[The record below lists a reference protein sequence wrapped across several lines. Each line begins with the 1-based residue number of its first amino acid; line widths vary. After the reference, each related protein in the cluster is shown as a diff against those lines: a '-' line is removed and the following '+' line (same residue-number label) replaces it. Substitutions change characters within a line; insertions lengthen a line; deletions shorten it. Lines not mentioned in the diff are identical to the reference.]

1 MIFTNDYFQ
10 ASCRPKYL
18 EPVCKLMQ
26 KADRAI
32 FLNTTE
38 LEIFIIIL
46 KRTLEQSS
54 RTGSTA
60 YLSAS
65 SLCDASGS
73 IQLYAKE
80 DAQDSI
86 ARLYFSHA
94 QAVLEYDLDAE
105 DFFDVSER
113 LEEKG
118 GKK

>member
-1 MIFTNDYFQ
+1 MIFTKDYFQ

-18 EPVCKLMQ
+18 DPVCKLMQ
-26 KADRAI
+26 KADSVI
-32 FLNTTE
+32 FPNTTE

-46 KRTLEQSS
+46 KRTLEQGR

-65 SLCDASGS
+65 SPCDASGS
-73 IQLYAKE
+73 IQLYAKD

-86 ARLYFSHA
+86 ARLYFSHVR
-94 QAVLEYDLDAE
+94 AVLEYNLDAE

-113 LEEKG
+113 LDEKG
-118 GKK
+118 GRA

>member
-18 EPVCKLMQ
+18 NPVCKLMQ
-26 KADRAI
+26 KSDRVI
-32 FLNTTE
+32 FLKNNE

-46 KRTLEQSS
+46 KRILEQNR
-54 RTGSTA
+54 RTDSTA

-65 SLCDASGS
+65 SPEDASGC
-73 IQLYAKE
+73 IQLYAKK

-86 ARLYFSHA
+86 ARLYFSHIR
-94 QAVLEYDLDAE
+94 AVLEYDLDAE
-105 DFFDVSER
+105 DFIDVSEK

-118 GKK
+118 GRQ